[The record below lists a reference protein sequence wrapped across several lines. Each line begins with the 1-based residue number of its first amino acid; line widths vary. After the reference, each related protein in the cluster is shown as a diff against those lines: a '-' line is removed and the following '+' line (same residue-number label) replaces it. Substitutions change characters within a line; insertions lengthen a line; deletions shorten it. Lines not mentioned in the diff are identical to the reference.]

1 VKRYSYYTVDTGFF
15 PLATKLCFNKR
26 SFEDVLRDYNIL
38 PKDDPN
44 PFEMGVAETH
54 SFSNLKESVVI
65 VGVNLDAI
73 GDSAAS
79 LAGVIAH
86 ECSHVI
92 ERLLEHVGE
101 QVEDFGEETRAYLMQ
116 SLVEQIFTACA
127 LELKKN
133 AKRKAAR
140 TKIGAKGQ
148 GDGGPVPEVDKPG
161 NDGGAGPA
169 GVLPGSGDPGGAEVL
184 VGGVISTSD
193 LSDLTTTYVW
203 RPDVGAFVVRGS

>member
-15 PLATKLCFNKR
+15 PLATKLCFNR
-26 SFEDVLRDYNIL
+26 RAFEDVLRDYNIV
-38 PKDDPN
+38 PKDDPM

-54 SFSNLKESVVI
+54 SFSNLKEAVVV
-65 VGVNLDAI
+65 VGVNLDAV
-73 GDSAAS
+73 GDSAAG

-101 QVEDFGEETRAYLMQ
+101 EVEDFGEETRAYLMQ

-133 AKRKAAR
+133 AKRKEAR
-140 TKIGAKGQ
+140 TKTGAKGQ
-148 GDGGPVPEVDKPG
+148 GDGGPVSEVDKPG
-161 NDGGAGPA
+161 DDGGARS
-169 GVLPGSGDPGGAEVL
+169 SGDTPGAAAPGGDQRPQGQAVAA
-184 VGGVISTSD
+184 TKPHD
-193 LSDLTTTYVW
+193 L
-203 RPDVGAFVVRGS
+203 GARAPGDRGRGDME